1 MNLSIWGA
9 TDVGLKRKNNQ
20 DSILVNQNMNLYIIA
35 DGMGGHKGGEVAS
48 ALAIETVEKVISEG
62 KSQPIK
68 DLIRKAYSKASGR
81 IFQTAN
87 VDRPELR
94 GMGTTMVV
102 AYFHGSVLH
111 IGNVGD
117 SRAYLFKEGQLWQV
131 TEDHSLFN
139 EQIRAGSMSI
149 EEIESTVAKNV
160 ITRSVG
166 FEDSVQPDLY
176 QRIVEP
182 GETYLMCSD
191 GLTGQVSDAEILDIL
206 ANTPE
211 DQVVAT
217 CIKRAKE
224 AGGDDNISVIVFKV
238 TD

>member
-1 MNLSIWGA
+1 
-9 TDVGLKRKNNQ
+9 
-20 DSILVNQNMNLYIIA
+20 
-35 DGMGGHKGGEVAS
+35 
-48 ALAIETVEKVISEG
+48 
-62 KSQPIK
+62 
-68 DLIRKAYSKASGR
+68 
-81 IFQTAN
+81 
-87 VDRPELR
+87 
-94 GMGTTMVV
+94 
-102 AYFHGSVLH
+102 
-111 IGNVGD
+111 
-117 SRAYLFKEGQLWQV
+117 
-131 TEDHSLFN
+131 
-139 EQIRAGSMSI
+139 MSI

>member
-48 ALAIETVEKVISEG
+48 ALAIETVENVISEG
-62 KSQPIK
+62 GNKPIK
-68 DLIRKAYSKASGR
+68 ELLRTAYGQASGK
-81 IFQTAN
+81 IYQTAN
-87 VDRPELR
+87 VERPELR

-102 AYFHGSVLH
+102 AYFHGTELF
-111 IGNVGD
+111 IANVGD
-117 SRAYLFKEGQLWQV
+117 SRTYLFKNDRLWQV

-139 EQIRAGSMSI
+139 EQIRAGSMSL
-149 EEIESTVAKNV
+149 EEIENTVAKNV

-166 FEDSVQPDLY
+166 FEDTVQPDLY

-182 GETYLMCSD
+182 GEVYLMCSD
-191 GLTGQVSDAEILDIL
+191 GLCGMVSDSEILEIL
-206 ANTPE
+206 QNTPE
-211 DQVVAT
+211 EQLVST
-217 CIKRAKE
+217 CINRAKE